1 MAGYDMCVDYDTLC
15 AIEEKLQKIEFDLK
29 GSTQKMVD
37 AIRKS
42 QDFLAGNQFEKAKNT
57 TMSCVEISRKT
68 EINIGYSKKYICD
81 LRTVLE
87 EYGRC
92 GYSEEV

>member
-1 MAGYDMCVDYDTLC
+1 MTGYDMCVDYDTLC
-15 AIEEKLQKIEFDLK
+15 TIEDKLQKIEYDLTN
-29 GSTQKMVD
+29 STQKMVE
-37 AIRKS
+37 AIQKS

-68 EINIGYSKKYICD
+68 ETNIGYAKKYIGD
-81 LRTVLE
+81 LRMALE

-92 GYSEEV
+92 GYSREV